1 MLVPVKIINITSRSM
16 NIAIL
21 LMYEYLSV
29 ASNESFECWFFFSNS
44 YTVLNFRYAK
54 VMKNFSVD
62 FGFFCIITTQKLN
75 CLSCRKKESFCCQMG
90 VLAVGSNKDWV
101 F

>member
-29 ASNESFECWFFFSNS
+29 ASNESFECWVFFSNS
-44 YTVLNFRYAK
+44 YTVLNFRYAE
-54 VMKNFSVD
+54 VMKIFSVD
-62 FGFFCIITTQKLN
+62 FFAL
-75 CLSCRKKESFCCQMG
+75 
-90 VLAVGSNKDWV
+90 
-101 F
+101 

>member
-29 ASNESFECWFFFSNS
+29 ASNESFEFGGFFSNS
-44 YTVLNFRYAK
+44 YTVLNFRYAE
-54 VMKNFSVD
+54 VMKIFSVD
-62 FGFFCIITTQKLN
+62 YNITTQKLN
-75 CLSCRKKESFCCQMG
+75 CFSCRKKESFCCQMG
-90 VLAVGSNKDWV
+90 VLAVGRDKDWM

>member
-29 ASNESFECWFFFSNS
+29 LASNESFEFCFVFFKQ
-44 YTVLNFRYAK
+44 LH
-54 VMKNFSVD
+54 
-62 FGFFCIITTQKLN
+62 CIK
-75 CLSCRKKESFCCQMG
+75 F
-90 VLAVGSNKDWV
+90 
-101 F
+101 

>member
-29 ASNESFECWFFFSNS
+29 ASNESFECWFFFFKQ
-44 YTVLNFRYAK
+44 LH
-54 VMKNFSVD
+54 
-62 FGFFCIITTQKLN
+62 CIK
-75 CLSCRKKESFCCQMG
+75 F
-90 VLAVGSNKDWV
+90 
-101 F
+101 

>member
-1 MLVPVKIINITSRSM
+1 MLVPVKIINITSISM

-29 ASNESFECWFFFSNS
+29 ASNESFEFGVFFSNS
-44 YTVLNFRYAK
+44 YTVLNFRYAE
-54 VMKNFSVD
+54 VMNIFSVD
-62 FGFFCIITTQKLN
+62 FFCIITTQKLN
-75 CLSCRKKESFCCQMG
+75 CFSCRKKESFCCQMG